1 MKNLKKISSLLALVL
16 SINILITGT
25 VSAKTLE
32 NSTPN
37 QTSTV
42 KYTPITSIN
51 QNYSEDGIIR
61 AQLIPVIPVLVFVGG
76 IAAGYIVDG
85 VLIRYTGHS
94 GGEWVAKALS
104 YHRKNPGCKKI
115 GVTKKGTTYCYTKG
129 HF

>member
-16 SINILITGT
+16 SLNILITGT

-32 NSTPN
+32 SSAPNETP
-37 QTSTV
+37 T
-42 KYTPITSIN
+42 N
-51 QNYSEDGIIR
+51 QNYSEEDGIIR
-61 AQLIPVIPVLVFVGG
+61 AQIVPVLVFVGG

-85 VLIRYTGHS
+85 VLIKYSGHS

-104 YHRKNPGCKKI
+104 YHKKNPGCTNI
-115 GVTKKGTTYCYTKG
+115 GVTKKGTSYCYSRG